1 MSTYSLVLLIST
13 VSASPV
19 SANPNGELL
28 EFTATWCGPCQR
40 ISPMIMQLKRSGWP
54 IRKIDVDK
62 NPQLAKQY
70 GITAMPSFVLV
81 INGKPLLNEK
91 IVGGADAKTLMNLM
105 KRIPRTSRNSLQN
118 KKSVPVLSVAEGK
131 SSDKKGF
138 VFPWGGKKKKAS
150 QQIIIEHNEE
160 EPEVVLISDNPN
172 NKKEHALK
180 MKKLAHSSTVRL
192 KVEDKAGVKYGTGTI
207 IENRD
212 GFLVV
217 LTCGHVLRGVA
228 NAKIKVDLFTDDGL
242 KTVTGKRITHNMESD
257 VGLISVKTNIEM
269 PVVNVAS
276 ISDAAN
282 RGDALFSV
290 GCAGG
295 KSRTVEE
302 HKVTSINRYHGPDN
316 VECSGVPAVGRS
328 GGGLFNQ
335 NGEIVGVCSA
345 ADRKEK
351 RGIYAGLEPIHQIL
365 KKSKLD
371 ELLQEKGLASIDLP
385 SEGIQPD
392 FEIDVEEKNAPK
404 KTVSRETSVQDINE
418 LVKMAGENAE
428 IVCIIRPANQPASE
442 SRVIVINKASKKLM
456 EYLTGDVPEASSRVT
471 VSKEAVSKEAV
482 SKEAVDGRTF
492 KPVIK
497 KQTEKRW
504 VIKKNK
510 SEHLKPTSKFVRK
523 PGHKRYRMS
532 AGFLNSL

>member
-1 MSTYSLVLLIST
+1 MSTYSLILLIST
-13 VSASPV
+13 ISASPV

-62 NPQLAKQY
+62 NPELAKQY

-81 INGKPLLNEK
+81 INGKPQLNDK
-91 IVGGADAKTLMNLM
+91 IVGGTDAKTLMNLM
-105 KRIPRTSRNSLQN
+105 KRIPRTSSLRN
-118 KKSVPVLSVAEGK
+118 KKSVPVLSVADGK
-131 SSDKKGF
+131 SSGKKGF

-160 EPEVVLISDNPN
+160 EPDVVLISDNPK
-172 NKKEHALK
+172 NKKKHALK
-180 MKKLAHSSTVRL
+180 IKKLAHSSTVRL
-192 KVEDKAGVKYGTGTI
+192 KVEDKEGVKYGTGTI
-207 IENRD
+207 IENRE

-217 LTCGHVLRGVA
+217 LTCGHVLRGV
-228 NAKIKVDLFTDDGL
+228 NNSMIKVDLFTAEGL
-242 KTVTGKRITHNMESD
+242 KTVTGKQITHNMESD
-257 VGLISVKTNIEM
+257 VGLISVKTNIKM

-276 ISDAAN
+276 ISDAAS

-295 KSRTVEE
+295 KDRTVEE

-345 ADRKEK
+345 ADRNEK

-365 KKSKLD
+365 KKSRLD
-371 ELLQEKGLASIDLP
+371 ELIQETGLASTDLP
-385 SEGIQPD
+385 NEGIQPD
-392 FEIDVEEKNAPK
+392 FEIDVEEKSAPK
-404 KTVSRETSVQDINE
+404 KKVSRETSVQDINE

-456 EYLTGDVPEASSRVT
+456 EYLTGDVPEASSQVT
-471 VSKEAVSKEAV
+471 VSKETVSKD
-482 SKEAVDGRTF
+482 AVDGRTF
-492 KPVIK
+492 KPVLK
-497 KQTEKRW
+497 KQTGKRW
-504 VIKKNK
+504 VLKKNK
-510 SEHLKPTSKFVRK
+510 NEHLKPTSKFVRK
-523 PGHKRYRMS
+523 PGLKKYRMS